1 MNVRHPMGVLHS
13 FAIKNVFF
21 MIKWTKLRLF
31 LFSCDNIYIHTYT
44 QLLCKCTYNTLI
56 HI

>member
-1 MNVRHPMGVLHS
+1 MGVLHS
-13 FAIKNVFF
+13 FAIKNFF

-44 QLLCKCTYNTLI
+44 QI
-56 HI
+56 HVSFIYAPI